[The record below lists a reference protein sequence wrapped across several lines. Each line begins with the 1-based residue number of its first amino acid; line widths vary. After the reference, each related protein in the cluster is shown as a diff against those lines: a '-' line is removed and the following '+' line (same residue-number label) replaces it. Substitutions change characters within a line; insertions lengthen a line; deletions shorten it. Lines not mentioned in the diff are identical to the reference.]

1 MLSKI
6 SQPSYWQFLIICSI
20 NSEEVF
26 NQNGSRQITVVL
38 TGLSYKIAKLNKF
51 LNYQFR
57 VLYLVMLKGHLKI
70 KFCFIKN
77 KINLQILVLL
87 ILFQNYNI
95 IIVLYLS
102 FNVYVQGEGIP
113 ILGSFLRKN
122 QRALKLGT
130 LTLLDTLVNNYSSAL
145 NSDLLNKVS

>member
-1 MLSKI
+1 ML
-6 SQPSYWQFLIICSI
+6 
-20 NSEEVF
+20 
-26 NQNGSRQITVVL
+26 T
-38 TGLSYKIAKLNKF
+38 
-51 LNYQFR
+51 
-57 VLYLVMLKGHLKI
+57 GHLKI
-70 KFCFIKN
+70 KFCFNKN

-102 FNVYVQGEGIP
+102 YNVYVQGEGIP

-145 NSDLLNKVS
+145 NSDLLNKVSQNVLIFLNY